1 MRIPP
6 RLSVPRLSLP
16 LLTKELIEQAQNK
29 RTYNLRVAYAVVLYG
44 LALWQFRELSQ
55 GGGSASLMNLGR
67 GQVLVDQLIY
77 AQAIAILFLL
87 PAITCG
93 ALTVE
98 KEKDTLA
105 LLLLTKLSPLTI
117 VTEKLLSRVFA
128 MGTFQLLSLPLFAII
143 YGIGGV
149 EISGLITAV
158 VRLGCLTLIVGS
170 ISVLCSTWFRTTSE
184 AFVMSY
190 CLLLLSFI
198 GVNAFGY
205 LWYAF
210 WMWLLPAYR
219 LTPWGVPLATPLR
232 LFLTVAVAALFSG
245 AILLIASRVLVTR
258 AFVPPR
264 NIILELFQRADRFF
278 NDLNART
285 TGGVVLVTDDQ
296 SLPLFQPIS
305 WRETRKKSLG
315 TFRYQFR
322 ILMLLLI
329 PLIVVIAALLTDG
342 RGDFTSPFR
351 GFPAFFW
358 LVSIICL
365 TIHSTGVIPSE
376 RVRQSLDVLLVAPLA
391 SSEIVLEK
399 LSGVRR
405 MIKLL
410 SVPFAVS
417 ILFQAVWS
425 GYILQDS
432 TLMRDS
438 DFWKE
443 LVSTSLATFVYMP
456 LIMWVGFVYG
466 LWFRTQ
472 MQAVLATFAT
482 LAVVCV
488 IPLIAARASLPA
500 LDLNLTFL
508 RWLSPLQMVFS
519 TSKLVPGFDLSQ
531 SNPVFAWLT
540 LANHFILFGFA
551 WWSLRFM
558 ALRHFSRI
566 VGRTEMMEMR

>member
-1 MRIPP
+1 MRI
-6 RLSVPRLSLP
+6 RPRLSLP

-29 RTYNLRVAYAVVLYG
+29 RTYNLRVAYAVILYG

-149 EISGLITAV
+149 ELSGLITAV

-170 ISVLCSTWFRTTSE
+170 ISVLCSTLVQNDIRS
-184 AFVMSY
+184 V
-190 CLLLLSFI
+190 CDVLLL
-198 GVNAFGY
+198 
-205 LWYAF
+205 
-210 WMWLLPAYR
+210 
-219 LTPWGVPLATPLR
+219 
-232 LFLTVAVAALFSG
+232 VAACIYLG
-245 AILLIASRVLVTR
+245 EYIRLPRDGILDAAIPRVSSHTMGIRSPGYHITVDLHNLSCGSRERINPAAGVTR
-258 AFVPPR
+258 SRLAGICSAPEHHSGIVSTCR
-264 NIILELFQRADRFF
+264 SLFQRFECPDHW
-278 NDLNART
+278 
-285 TGGVVLVTDDQ
+285 GVVLVTDDQ

-358 LVSIICL
+358 LVSIISL

-376 RVRQSLDVLLVAPLA
+376 RVRQSLDVLLVAPMD

-425 GYILQDS
+425 GYILQGS
-432 TLMRDS
+432 TLMRES

-456 LIMWVGFVYG
+456 LIMWVSFVYG

-482 LAVVCV
+482 LAAVCV
-488 IPLIAARASLPA
+488 LPLIAARANLPA

-519 TSKLVPGFDLSQ
+519 TLKLVPGPDLSQ
-531 SNPVFAWLT
+531 SNPVFAWMT

-551 WWSLRFM
+551 WWYLRYM
-558 ALRHFSRI
+558 ALRYFSRV
-566 VGRTEMMEMR
+566 VGRTEMMDMR